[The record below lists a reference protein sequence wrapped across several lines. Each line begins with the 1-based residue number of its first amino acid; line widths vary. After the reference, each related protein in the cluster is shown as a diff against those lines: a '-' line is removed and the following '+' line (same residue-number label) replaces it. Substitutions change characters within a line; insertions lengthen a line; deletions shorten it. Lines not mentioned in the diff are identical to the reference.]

1 MTSTIN
7 KIIAKTPIFEDS
19 KTLELFEYFDS
30 LKEQG
35 FLTKEQGLKILKW
48 KSPRPLKHYNK
59 NSSEDF
65 EKITR
70 LAFQQND
77 EKLKIHI
84 LTALVGVKYPSAS
97 AILMFLDKNY
107 PVLDIRVWKQ
117 LYKLKY
123 VKTNP
128 NGQNFTLKEWDKYL
142 KVIREIASEH
152 NTNARQ
158 IEKKLFD
165 FDKTNQTGNLY
176 S

>member
-1 MTSTIN
+1 MNSTIN
-7 KIIAKTPIFEDS
+7 KIIAETPIFEDS

-30 LKEQG
+30 IKKQG

-59 NSSEDF
+59 NSNEDF

-97 AILMFLDKNY
+97 ALLMFLDQNY

-117 LYKLKY
+117 LHKLKY

-128 NGQNFTLKEWDKYL
+128 KGLNFTLSEWETYL
-142 KVIREIASEH
+142 KVIRTLAKTN
-152 NTNARQ
+152 NTTARQ
-158 IEKKLFD
+158 IEKKLSD
-165 FDKTNQTGNLY
+165 FDKNNQIGNLY
-176 S
+176 